1 MILILPL
8 FYYITVAITVI
19 LLVKFVYKLE
29 VTDHDINITAILLY
43 YSSYYSHITNKLVYK
58 MEVSNHIVN
67 ITASKLIYKW
77 ENKKGLQRTDGQA
90 KQPTKYEIRESI
102 FGLKGIPNWLNKI
115 KVTSYISIEI
125 GWSSVLDQGLGI
137 MRPLGPWHTFNL
149 LLSSLV
155 GTFLYIHS
163 T

>member
-67 ITASKLIYKW
+67 ITASKLIYK
-77 ENKKGLQRTDGQA
+77 
-90 KQPTKYEIRESI
+90 
-102 FGLKGIPNWLNKI
+102 
-115 KVTSYISIEI
+115 
-125 GWSSVLDQGLGI
+125 
-137 MRPLGPWHTFNL
+137 
-149 LLSSLV
+149 
-155 GTFLYIHS
+155 
-163 T
+163 